1 MNRREL
7 LSAVLVA
14 ALAPQSARAR
24 GRYRVSDVDVRVSP
38 IVASRIR
45 TDLPGRI
52 ARGLRSL
59 RGRADGPS
67 VRVVVELR
75 TIDPYRAGQ
84 PNDRR
89 GLAVRY
95 RVVHRST
102 GRTLAASR
110 FIERSTP
117 REDERGTALYGIR
130 PITQGTTERELA
142 DETARQ
148 IAREAL

>member
-1 MNRREL
+1 MNRRSL
-7 LSAVLVA
+7 LA
-14 ALAPQSARAR
+14 ALFVTFAPLPAAAR

-59 RGRADGPS
+59 RGGAAGPS
-67 VRVVVELR
+67 VRVMVELR
-75 TIDPYRAGQ
+75 TIDPFRPGQ

-95 RVVHRST
+95 RVVDAAT
-102 GRTLAASR
+102 GRTLASSR

-117 REDERGTALYGIR
+117 REDDRGTAVFGIR

-142 DETARQ
+142 DATARQ